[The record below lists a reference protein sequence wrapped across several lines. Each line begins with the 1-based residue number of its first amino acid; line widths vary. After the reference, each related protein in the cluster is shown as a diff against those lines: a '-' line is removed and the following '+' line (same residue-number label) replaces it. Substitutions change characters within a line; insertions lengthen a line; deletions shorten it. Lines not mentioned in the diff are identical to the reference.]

1 MPYVLV
7 EERKG
12 FSMTMT
18 PRASEEADQVKPIR
32 FIAVGGRDQ
41 VPAPLIRVSACG
53 LLAVETIQEVV
64 SADPPLARYALLS
77 PEQLRGRG
85 TAPALL
91 LLKLLVSRPRRFALC
106 DWLKEQF
113 CPDREPFTS
122 NRLYNLAWLLR
133 CLLCSPD
140 YAALR
145 TQLVAYVYSASGSGS
160 GYQLAPYPLI
170 WIDFD
175 ALTWNVAQAARM
187 ERFGDDP
194 LPFWERAY
202 ELARRGSYLPDEL
215 YCDWTES
222 RREEA
227 AGMLRQSVRALA
239 RLSLQRRG
247 KAVEEEAL
255 LLLRSYWHEHPY
267 EEDVLRPLME
277 LLGRRECYQ
286 EALASY
292 EKLKELLEEEKREPD
307 VRTRDLAKYLRA
319 RQIRRGRGRHSP
331 LFPPEPPQETTSSQG
346 AEHLAARDQPCAA
359 CAFSEQALRDL
370 VREATKQGIMEAARL
385 FASPR
390 PEAACLLR
398 NAEGRTPGEATDPR
412 KG

>member
-1 MPYVLV
+1 
-7 EERKG
+7 
-12 FSMTMT
+12 MTMT
-18 PRASEEADQVKPIR
+18 PRASEDADQVKPIQ
-32 FIAVGGRDQ
+32 FMTVGGRDQ
-41 VPAPLIRVSACG
+41 VPAPLIRVSTCG
-53 LLAVETIQEVV
+53 LLTVETIQEVV
-64 SADPPLARYALLS
+64 SADPPLARYASLP

-91 LLKLLVSRPRRFALC
+91 LLKLLVSQPRRYALR
-106 DWLKEQF
+106 DWLMEQF
-113 CPDREPFTS
+113 CPDRELFTS
-122 NRLYNLAWLLR
+122 NRLWNIAWLLR
-133 CLLCSPD
+133 RLLCPPD
-140 YAALR
+140 YADLR

-170 WIDFD
+170 WIDID
-175 ALTWNVAQAARM
+175 ALAWNVEQAARM

-222 RREEA
+222 RREEV

-239 RLSLQRRG
+239 RLSLQRQG
-247 KAVEEEAL
+247 KASEEEAL

-277 LLGRRECYQ
+277 LFGRRECYQ

-292 EKLKELLEEEKREPD
+292 EKLKRLLEEEEREPD
-307 VRTRDLAKYLRA
+307 ARTRDIAKYLRA
-319 RQIRRGRGRHSP
+319 RQIRRGRGKHPP
-331 LFPPEPPQETTSSQG
+331 LLPPEPSQETASSQG
-346 AEHLAARDQPCAA
+346 AEKLTARDQPCAA
-359 CAFSEQALRDL
+359 CAFSEQALREL
-370 VREATKQGIMEAARL
+370 VVEATRQGIMEAAKL

-398 NAEGRTPGEATDPR
+398 NAEERTPATGETR
-412 KG
+412 